1 MAAKF
6 VWANGGC
13 VPRPIKGD
21 QRYLPGLDGL
31 RALAVMA
38 VVAYHLGLGWV
49 PGGMLGVGVF
59 FTLSGYLI
67 TDLLLAGYHRTGR
80 LDLADFWRR
89 RARRL
94 LPAVLVMMTV
104 VLAWVTALDRSQLPA
119 LRGVAISALGY
130 VSNWWLIAQHSSYFA
145 RFGPASPLGHLWSL
159 AVEEQFYLVWPW
171 LLWFGLRWVRG
182 RPGYGA
188 SRPGDGRPGDGLIR
202 PGGLGLLAKG
212 TLLLAAASAIE
223 MGVLYSP
230 GYDPTRIYD
239 GTDTRAFAL
248 LIGAALAFVWPS
260 RRLTAQVTEGARRVL
275 DIAGGAG
282 LAIILVL
289 ILGTG
294 EYSAFVYRGGMV
306 LLSVATLLVVGAAA
320 SPASRVGQVL
330 GCRPLRWIGVR
341 SYGIYLWHYPI
352 IVLTTPAGGHV
363 TFVRGTL
370 QLAASFLAAALS
382 WKYVEEPIRHGL
394 LGRWWT
400 RARSSGWRLADF
412 NPARLNPVNPD
423 LSPAGRRRWAAAA
436 SAVVVCGVAGAGLT
450 GAVQPGSAAQLAAGS
465 VPAPRSE
472 APTRPA
478 GPART
483 PAASPTQAGGAA
495 PSPAARAGITST
507 RTSCRSVVHI
517 GDSTSDGLVS
527 ADYLPNPQQRI
538 GAQYA
543 KVGATRLITEIS
555 GGRSIVETVGNQSN
569 AYDVAKKLMAGGYRG
584 CWVLAL
590 GTNDTADVVV
600 GSAVSRPAR
609 IEKMMS
615 VIGNQPVLW
624 VNVKSLVGTGPYAEN
639 AMQRW
644 DTALTRACSRYPGMR
659 VYDWADVAQD
669 SWFISDGIHYTS
681 AGYAARSAGIAHALA
696 EAFPAGSSHSASNG
710 CVVH

>member
-1 MAAKF
+1 MAVEILWPHRTGRKTG
-6 VWANGGC
+6 WEQTGGC

-31 RALAVMA
+31 RAVAVMA

-67 TDLLLAGYHRTGR
+67 TDLLLAQYHRSGR

-94 LPAVLVMMTV
+94 LPAVLVMLTV

-119 LRGVAISALGY
+119 LRGVAVSALGY

-145 RFGPASPLGHLWSL
+145 RFGPPSPLGHLWSL
-159 AVEEQFYLVWPW
+159 AVEEQFYLIWPW
-171 LLWFGLRWVRG
+171 LLWLGLRWARG
-182 RPGYGA
+182 RPG
-188 SRPGDGRPGDGLIR
+188 GLS
-202 PGGLGLLAKG
+202 LLAKG
-212 TLLLAAASAIE
+212 TLVLAVASAVE
-223 MGVLYSP
+223 MGLLYSP
-230 GYDPTRIYD
+230 GYDPTRVYD

-248 LIGAALAFVWPS
+248 LIGAALAFAWPS
-260 RRLTAQVTEGARRVL
+260 RRLTAEVAEGARRIL
-275 DIAGGAG
+275 DAAGAAG
-282 LAIILVL
+282 LATIL
-289 ILGTG
+289 ILILCTNQ
-294 EYSAFVYRGGMV
+294 YSAFVYRGGMV
-306 LLSVATLLVVGAAA
+306 LLSVATLLVVGAVA
-320 SPASRVGQVL
+320 SPASRIGLLL
-330 GCRPLRWIGVR
+330 GVRPLRWLGVR

-352 IVLTTPAGGHV
+352 IVLTTPANGHV
-363 TFVRGTL
+363 TFTRGCL
-370 QLAASFLAAALS
+370 QLTASLLAAALS
-382 WKYVEEPIRHGL
+382 WKYIEEPVRHGV
-394 LGRWWT
+394 LGRTWNRV
-400 RARSSGWRLADF
+400 RASGWRPADLSLAHL
-412 NPARLNPVNPD
+412 NPAHRD

-436 SAVVVCGVAGAGLT
+436 SAIVVCGVAGAGLT
-450 GAVQPGSAAQLAAGS
+450 GAVQPGSAAQLTPGS

-472 APTRPA
+472 APTKATKPTKPA
-478 GPART
+478 AAASQPAAART
-483 PAASPTQAGGAA
+483 KPAAAA
-495 PSPAARAGITST
+495 PGAVSTPA

-543 KVGATRLITEIS
+543 KVGATHLVTEIS
-555 GGRSIVETVGNQSN
+555 GGRSIVETVGNQAN
-569 AYDVAKKLMAGGYRG
+569 AYDVARQLVASGYHG

-615 VIGNQPVLW
+615 VIGNQPVMW
-624 VNVKSLVGTGPYAEN
+624 VNVKSLVASGPYAEPE
-639 AMQRW
+639 MQAW
-644 DTALTRACSRYPGMR
+644 DPALTQACPRYPNMR
-659 VYDWADVAQD
+659 VYDWAGVAQK

-681 AGYAARSAGIAHALA
+681 PGYAARSAGIAHALA
-696 EAFPAGSSHSASNG
+696 EAFPAQTSHSGRSG
-710 CVVH
+710 CEVH

>member
-1 MAAKF
+1 M
-6 VWANGGC
+6 
-13 VPRPIKGD
+13 PRPIKGD

-67 TDLLLAGYHRTGR
+67 TDLLLAQYHRTGR

-94 LPAVLVMMTV
+94 LPAVLVMLIV

-145 RFGPASPLGHLWSL
+145 RFGPPSPLGHLWSL

-171 LLWFGLRWVRG
+171 LLWLGLRWARG
-182 RPGYGA
+182 RPG
-188 SRPGDGRPGDGLIR
+188 GLS
-202 PGGLGLLAKG
+202 LLAKG
-212 TLLLAAASAIE
+212 TLLLAVASAIE
-223 MGVLYSP
+223 MGLLYTP
-230 GYDPTRIYD
+230 GYDPTRVYD

-248 LIGAALAFVWPS
+248 LIGAALAFAWPS
-260 RRLTAQVTEGARRVL
+260 RRLTGHVADGARRIL
-275 DIAGGAG
+275 DAAGGAG
-282 LAIILVL
+282 LATIL
-289 ILGTG
+289 ILILCTS

-320 SPASRVGQVL
+320 SPASRIGQVL
-330 GCRPLRWIGVR
+330 GARPLRWIGVR

-352 IVLTTPAGGHV
+352 IVLTTPASGHV
-363 TFVRGTL
+363 SFERGTL
-370 QLAASFLAAALS
+370 QLTASILAAAVS
-382 WKYVEEPIRHGL
+382 WKYIEEPVRQGV
-394 LGRWWT
+394 LGRAWN
-400 RARSSGWRLADF
+400 RARDDGVLFDF
-412 NPARLNPVNPD
+412 NLAHLNPAGRD
-423 LSPAGRRRWAAAA
+423 LSPAGRRRWAAVA
-436 SAVVVCGVAGAGLT
+436 STIVVCGVAGAGLT
-450 GAVQPGSAAQLAAGS
+450 GAVQPGSAAQLATGS

-472 APTRPA
+472 APTSSGRAPAVTSQPA
-478 GPART
+478 GASRAAKT
-483 PAASPTQAGGAA
+483 PAATGPSAGAGKATT
-495 PSPAARAGITST
+495 PA

-543 KVGATRLITEIS
+543 RVGATRMITEIS
-555 GGRSIVETVGNQSN
+555 GGRSIVETVGKQAN
-569 AYDVAKKLMAGGYRG
+569 AYDVAKQLVAGGYRG

-600 GSAVSRPAR
+600 GSGVSRGAR
-609 IEKMMS
+609 IQKMMS
-615 VIGNQPVLW
+615 VIGNQPVMW
-624 VNVKSLVGTGPYAEN
+624 VNVKSLVASGPYAEPQ
-639 AMQRW
+639 MQLW
-644 DTALTRACSRYPGMR
+644 DAALTQGCPRYPSMR
-659 VYDWADVAQD
+659 VYDWAGVAQN

-696 EAFPAGSSHSASNG
+696 EAFPEQSSHSVRSG
-710 CVVH
+710 CEVH

>member
-1 MAAKF
+1 M
-6 VWANGGC
+6 
-13 VPRPIKGD
+13 PRSIESD

-67 TDLLLAGYHRTGR
+67 TDLLLAQYHRTGR

-94 LPAVLVMMTV
+94 LPAVLVMLTV

-119 LRGVAISALGY
+119 LRGVAVSALGY
-130 VSNWWLIAQHSSYFA
+130 VSNWWLIAQHSAYFA
-145 RFGPASPLGHLWSL
+145 RFGPPSPLGHLWSL

-171 LLWFGLRWVRG
+171 LLWLGLRWARG
-182 RPGYGA
+182 
-188 SRPGDGRPGDGLIR
+188 R

-212 TLLLAAASAIE
+212 TLLLAVASAIE
-223 MGVLYSP
+223 MGLLYTP
-230 GYDPTRIYD
+230 GYDPTRVYD

-248 LIGAALAFVWPS
+248 LIGAALAFAWPS
-260 RRLTAQVTEGARRVL
+260 RRLTGHVAGGARRIL
-275 DIAGGAG
+275 DAAGGAG

-289 ILGTG
+289 ILCTN

-330 GCRPLRWIGVR
+330 GARPLRWIGVR

-352 IVLTTPAGGHV
+352 IALTTPAGGEV
-363 TFVRGTL
+363 SFVRGTL
-370 QLAASFLAAALS
+370 QLTASILAAALS
-382 WKYVEEPIRHGL
+382 WKYIEEPVRHGV
-394 LGRWWT
+394 LGRTWN
-400 RARSSGWRLADF
+400 RARASGWWLADF
-412 NPARLNPVNPD
+412 KLAHLNPAGQD

-436 SAVVVCGVAGAGLT
+436 STIVVCGVAGAGLT
-450 GAVQPGSAAQLAAGS
+450 GAVQPGSAAQLATGS

-472 APTRPA
+472 APTSSTRAPAATSRPA
-478 GPART
+478 GGASRAART
-483 PAASPTQAGGAA
+483 PAATGPSAGAGAA
-495 PSPAARAGITST
+495 TTSAK
-507 RTSCRSVVHI
+507 TSCRSVVHI

-527 ADYLPNPQQRI
+527 ANYLPNPQQRI

-543 KVGATRLITEIS
+543 KAGATRMITEIS
-555 GGRSIVETVGNQSN
+555 GGRSIVETVGNQAN
-569 AYDVAKKLMAGGYRG
+569 AYDVARQLVAGGYRG

-590 GTNDTADVVV
+590 GTNDTADVVA
-600 GSAVSRPAR
+600 GSAVSRAAR

-615 VIGNQPVLW
+615 VIGHQPVLW
-624 VNVKSLVGTGPYAEN
+624 VNVKSLVASGPYAEPQ
-639 AMQRW
+639 MQRW
-644 DTALTRACSRYPGMR
+644 DTALTQACPRYQGMR
-659 VYDWADVAQD
+659 VYDWAGVAQNR
-669 SWFISDGIHYTS
+669 WFISDGIHYTS
-681 AGYAARSAGIAHALA
+681 AGYAARSADIAHALA
-696 EAFPAGSSHSASNG
+696 EAFPAQSSHSARSG
-710 CVVH
+710 CEVH